1 MITIKTVKP
10 AELDTAK
17 DFIREVFPDAM
28 VQVAD
33 DDLLLLAEEDGRAI
47 GFAHI
52 IEFDDRVVLQGIGV
66 DSSIRGQGVGTL
78 LLEQVLSMFEDADRS
93 IYLKVKAMNPAIDL
107 YARYGFFLKK
117 FGDAHVLVKKPN
129 S

>member
-17 DFIREVFPDAM
+17 DFIRAVFPNAM
-28 VQVAD
+28 VQVCD
-33 DDLLLLAEEDGRAI
+33 DDVVLLAEEDDRPL
-47 GFAHI
+47 GFAHV
-52 IEFDDRVVLQGIGV
+52 IEADDRVILQGIGV
-66 DSSIRGQGVGTL
+66 DPSIRGQGIGTM
-78 LLEQVLSMFEDADRS
+78 LLEGVLDMYEDADRP

-107 YARYGFFLKK
+107 YARYGFFLKR

>member
-1 MITIKTVKP
+1 MIRIRTVGP
-10 AELDTAK
+10 SEMDTAK
-17 DFIREVFPDAM
+17 DLIRAVFPDAM
-28 VQVAD
+28 VQVSD
-33 DDLLLLAEEDGRAI
+33 EDTVLIAEEDGKAV

-52 IEFDDRVVLQGIGV
+52 IEFDDRIFLQGIGV

-78 LLEQVLSMFEDADRS
+78 LLEQVLYMFEDADRP
-93 IYLKVKAMNPAIDL
+93 IYLKVKVMNPVIDL
-107 YARYGFFLKK
+107 YARYGFFLQK

>member
-1 MITIKTVKP
+1 MIIIKTVKP

-78 LLEQVLSMFEDADRS
+78 LLEQVLSMFEDADRP

>member
-1 MITIKTVKP
+1 MIRIKTVKP

-17 DFIREVFPDAM
+17 DFIRAVFPDAM
-28 VQVAD
+28 VQVTED
-33 DDLLLLAEEDGRAI
+33 DIVLLAEEDGRAI

-52 IEFDDRVVLQGIGV
+52 IEFEDRVLLQGIGV

-78 LLEQVLSMFEDADRS
+78 LLEEVLSMFEDADRP
-93 IYLKVKAMNPAIDL
+93 IYLKVKVMNPAIDL

-117 FGDAHVLVKKPN
+117 FGDAHVLVKRPN

>member
-1 MITIKTVKP
+1 MIRIKAVGP
-10 AELDTAK
+10 SEMDTAK
-17 DFIREVFPDAM
+17 DFIRTVFPDAM
-28 VQVAD
+28 VQVTD
-33 DDLLLLAEEDGRAI
+33 DDLLLLAEEDGRAV

-52 IEFDDRVVLQGIGV
+52 IEFDDRIVLQGIGV

-78 LLEQVLSMFEDADRS
+78 LLEQVLSMFEDTERP
-93 IYLKVKAMNPAIDL
+93 IWLKVKAMNPAIDL